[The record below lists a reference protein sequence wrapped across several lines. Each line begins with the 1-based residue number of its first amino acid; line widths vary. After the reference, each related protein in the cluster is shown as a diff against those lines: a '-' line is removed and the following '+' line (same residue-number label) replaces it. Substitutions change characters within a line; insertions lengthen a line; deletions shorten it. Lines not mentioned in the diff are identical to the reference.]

1 MPKDAAPRGRRLTNR
16 EVADAIGV
24 TESYVSLIRAG
35 KRLPGAAA
43 LVEIAVVFEFS
54 PKTLYDFVRAYREGQ
69 RALARFL
76 EEHLPR
82 VE

>member
-1 MPKDAAPRGRRLTNR
+1 MTNR

-43 LVEIAVVFEFS
+43 IVDIVTAFKIDANE
-54 PKTLYDFVRAYREGQ
+54 FVRAYREG
-69 RALARFL
+69 APVLAQYL
-76 EEHLPR
+76 EDHLPR